1 MKKAFFEKM
10 NDTSLRK
17 CLCCTKVTSDVLK
30 FMDPK
35 DLCQVWEKSK
45 CYVSFQLS
53 EQTRLFWA
61 VLKIS
66 AILLKYPTFKDVFF
80 HVFMDKTT
88 SKLELLQ

>member
-1 MKKAFFEKM
+1 
-10 NDTSLRK
+10 
-17 CLCCTKVTSDVLK
+17 
-30 FMDPK
+30 
-35 DLCQVWEKSK
+35 
-45 CYVSFQLS
+45 VSFQLS